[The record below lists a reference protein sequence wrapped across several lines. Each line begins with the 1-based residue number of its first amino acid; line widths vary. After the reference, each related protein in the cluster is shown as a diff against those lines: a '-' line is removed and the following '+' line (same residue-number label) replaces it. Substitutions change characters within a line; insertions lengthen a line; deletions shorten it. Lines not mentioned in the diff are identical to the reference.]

1 MRLGAL
7 LAINVAAMLTLPS
20 LASAEGTA
28 DSVDALV
35 DEGFLPMAAG
45 NLIMERQIVRPMDS
59 GILVMGDPLCRE
71 QSEPML
77 MASIGGPLRDCDVSY
92 VAVRYGK
99 FMRMV
104 RGAEEYVCV
113 RDGTTKCYRVS
124 EQETGKQ

>member
-7 LAINVAAMLTLPS
+7 MAVNVAALLALPS
-20 LASAEGTA
+20 LASAEGVA

-35 DEGFLPMAAG
+35 DEGFLPIAAG
-45 NLIMERQIVRPMDS
+45 DLIMERQIMRPMDT
-59 GILVMGDPLCRE
+59 GIFVMGDPLCRE
-71 QSEPML
+71 QSEPMF
-77 MASIGGPLRDCDVSY
+77 MASIGGPLRECDVSY
-92 VAVRYGK
+92 VAARHGK

-104 RGAEEYVCV
+104 RGVEEYVCV